1 MAISSSGITL
11 KEMAEHLGITPRA
24 VSQALRNDGGGT
36 TRVAPETVARVRAL
50 AEQRG
55 YRLNTSARAL
65 RTRRFRQAGI
75 LVQYDFENMKPPL
88 VETPAI
94 FGLGDYLNKQGWHL
108 IIVQDDGLRSG
119 QGTPHYVREHSLDGL
134 VLCSQGDK
142 ADDERAA
149 ELLDCGVPY
158 IWYNKNAPTNAVGF
172 QDVIGAELATQH
184 MVELG
189 HRRIVFVGSNATHG
203 SLIEREQGYG
213 NVMKAYGL
221 EPVIWLFKGNW
232 TLETDYQERL
242 ARRSA
247 RVREI
252 IDDLMPHHQPTAIVC
267 ASDFE
272 ALIVNRAL
280 LTAGYAIPGDISVI
294 GYNDLPLVDIVY
306 PPLTTI
312 RADFYG
318 LGRMAGEMLLEL
330 LQQTSHIDLK
340 SRFIC
345 PQLIIR
351 NSTGPVPSS
360 RHGKGKQKLP

>member
-1 MAISSSGITL
+1 MAINFPGITL

-24 VSQALRNDGGGT
+24 VSQALRSDRGGT

-50 AEQRG
+50 AEERG

-75 LVQYDFENMKPPL
+75 LVQYNYENMKPPL

-108 IIVQDDGLRSG
+108 IILQDNGVRTG
-119 QGTPHYVREHSLDGL
+119 QGTPQYVREHSLDGL
-134 VLCSQGDK
+134 VLCSLGRK
-142 ADDERAA
+142 ADEQRTS

-158 IWYNKNAPTNAVGF
+158 IWCNKNVPLNAVGF
-172 QDVIGAELATQH
+172 QDEIGAELATQH
-184 MVELG
+184 VVELG
-189 HRRIVFVGSNATHG
+189 HRRIVFVETITTHG
-203 SLIEREQGYG
+203 SLVERERGYR
-213 NVMKAYGL
+213 NVMKTYGL
-221 EPVIWLFKGNW
+221 EPIIWQFKVTW
-232 TLETDYQERL
+232 TAETDYQERL

-247 RVREI
+247 RLREV
-252 IDDLMPHHQPTAIVC
+252 IDNLMPKHQPTALVC

-272 ALIVNRAL
+272 ALTVNRAL
-280 LTAGYAIPGDISVI
+280 LMAGYAIPKDVSVI
-294 GYNDLPLVDIVY
+294 GYNDLPLVEVAY

-312 RADFYG
+312 HADFYR

-330 LQQTSHIDLK
+330 LQTPNIDLK

-351 NSTGPVPSS
+351 NSTGPAPSS
-360 RHGKGKQKLP
+360 RQEKGRQKLP